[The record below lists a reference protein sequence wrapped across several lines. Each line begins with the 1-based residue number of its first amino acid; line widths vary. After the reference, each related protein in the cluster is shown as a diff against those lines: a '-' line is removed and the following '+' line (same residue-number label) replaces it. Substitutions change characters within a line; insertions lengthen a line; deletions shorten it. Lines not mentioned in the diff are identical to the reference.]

1 MAKSTK
7 VTAAPVAAPAPVV
20 PVTTAQ
26 AILATPPVQ
35 PIAKLHGGTK
45 GGPKVAPKHWGSNW
59 VITVLKPKAKGEDA
73 ASASAARFNKLAT
86 GMTVAEYTKLVGAG
100 FANGDLRWNVQR
112 GFVGIEQPKG

>member
-35 PIAKLHGGTK
+35 PIAKLHGGDQ
-45 GGPKVAPKHWGSNW
+45 GWPQGRSQALGLQLGHHRP
-59 VITVLKPKAKGEDA
+59 
-73 ASASAARFNKLAT
+73 
-86 GMTVAEYTKLVGAG
+86 
-100 FANGDLRWNVQR
+100 
-112 GFVGIEQPKG
+112 